1 MNHAL
6 TEEVCRKRIE
16 ELRGKMVSAA
26 KQYGMSHPLVLRYSQ
41 ELDRAHN
48 KMLKLNQPQPYIWSQ
63 PVYERL

>member
-1 MNHAL
+1 
-6 TEEVCRKRIE
+6 
-16 ELRGKMVSAA
+16 MVSAA